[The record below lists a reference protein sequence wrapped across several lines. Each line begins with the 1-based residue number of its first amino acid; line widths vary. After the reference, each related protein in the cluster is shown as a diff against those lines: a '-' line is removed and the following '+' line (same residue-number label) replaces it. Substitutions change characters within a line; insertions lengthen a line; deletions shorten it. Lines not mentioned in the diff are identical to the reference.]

1 MCLYICVSGMCVCAY
16 VCVNVSIMKAYGGH
30 KSVFEWLPQSLSTLC
45 LRQGLSLHLELIG
58 WPGWLVSLSNSLL
71 PSLRILVTHCQLRVW
86 VEGFNPASCIVNQVL
101 HWLRHLLNLQKVHF
115 SQLRRQNSW
124 SLCES
129 TILVLL
135 DWFIWI
141 ISWKNVSLAPEWHTY

>member
-1 MCLYICVSGMCVCAY
+1 MCQ
-16 VCVNVSIMKAYGGH
+16 VCVFVHM
-30 KSVFEWLPQSLSTLC
+30 SVWMWALWRHMEVISPCLSGFLSHCLLC
-45 LRQGLSLHLELIG
+45 VLRQGLSLHLELIG

-115 SQLRRQNSW
+115 SQLWRQNSW